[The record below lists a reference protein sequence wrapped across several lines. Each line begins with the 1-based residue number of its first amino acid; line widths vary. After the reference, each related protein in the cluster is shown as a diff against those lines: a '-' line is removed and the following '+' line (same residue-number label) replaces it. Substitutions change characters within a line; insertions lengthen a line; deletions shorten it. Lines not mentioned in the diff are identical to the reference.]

1 MRKFLTLSAAFT
13 VFFGISTA
21 QAADGWGIAGEKV
34 VQWDAKVVD
43 VLCELS
49 GDCPANC
56 CDGKRQLGLSSLPS
70 TRKEI
75 RASF

>member
-43 VLCELS
+43 ILCELS

-56 CDGKRQLGLSSLPS
+56 CDGKRQLGCLHYRRPEK
-70 TRKEI
+70 R
-75 RASF
+75 

>member
-43 VLCELS
+43 ILCELS
-49 GDCPANC
+49 GE
-56 CDGKRQLGLSSLPS
+56 LL
-70 TRKEI
+70 
-75 RASF
+75 